1 MYNQPNNQGNPQQ
14 QPYGNPSY
22 GNPGYGNQGYGNNQ
36 QDNSPMSMGDYLVCM
51 LLTMIPL
58 VGIILLFVWAFS
70 RGTNTNKA
78 NWAKA
83 MLVFL
88 AVVLLIYIV
97 FFAMIMGS
105 LASLK

>member
-14 QPYGNPSY
+14 PYGNQSY
-22 GNPGYGNQGYGNNQ
+22 GSQGYGNQQ
-36 QDNSPMSMGDYLVCM
+36 QDNSPMSMGDYLILM

-58 VGIILLFVWAFS
+58 VGMILLFVWAFS
-70 RGTNTNKA
+70 SGTNTNKA

-83 MLVFL
+83 TLVVVGIV
-88 AVVLLIYIV
+88 VVLYFV

-105 LASLK
+105 LASLKQ